1 MTRLGFGV
9 DTSACT
15 GCKACQAACK
25 DRNGLPVGVLWRRV
39 YEISGGS
46 WRRECEAWRHDI
58 WAYSLSVSCNH
69 CEEPICLEVCPSNA
83 YTRRDNGI
91 VAHDPERCLGCG
103 NCAWACPYGAP
114 RYDGRS
120 GHMTKC
126 TFCADELAVGR
137 PPVCVAACPMRA
149 LDFGTLAELEI
160 RHGSVRTL
168 YPLPDAALTRPAL
181 VLTPHRS
188 AGRAAIDGAIVENRE
203 EVDPP

>member
-46 WRRECEAWRHDI
+46 WRREGEAWRHDV

-83 YTRRDNGI
+83 YTKRDNGI
-91 VAHDPERCLGCG
+91 VAHDPARCLGCG

-114 RYDGRS
+114 QLDPARGV
-120 GHMTKC
+120 MTKC
-126 TFCADELAVGR
+126 NLCEEELAAGR
-137 PPVCVAACPMRA
+137 APACVAACPLRVLEVGDREELA
-149 LDFGTLAELEI
+149 ARFGPPDM
-160 RHGSVRTL
+160 V
-168 YPLPDAALTRPAL
+168 PLPDPGLT
-181 VLTPHRS
+181 TPSLRLRAHPH
-188 AGRAAIDGAIVENRE
+188 AGRARAEGGRVRNRE
-203 EVDPP
+203 EVGE